1 MADKREKELSTLFQL
16 YNRTRIRNKN
26 GTILIRYL
34 CVCEKANNSTDFI
47 FMTLKILKSEKE
59 HMPSQMSRRSTCLNT
74 KRMLLWP
81 VIFSYFGIDYFW
93 LAFLFKLY

>member
-1 MADKREKELSTLFQL
+1 MADKREKDLSTLFQM

-59 HMPSQMSRRSTCLNT
+59 HMPSHTNKYHCTKYNQYGQARAPSTDVPLQKSSIRKIKKKKT
-74 KRMLLWP
+74 
-81 VIFSYFGIDYFW
+81 
-93 LAFLFKLY
+93 